1 MNEGGRNS
9 LTEFSAIHESVLTL
23 AENRY
28 AIHAHGRHEC
38 AMLTRCRNEHG
49 GIVTATSQ
57 AAPIGTAAGT
67 SSRPV
72 EGSSSVGVFMRITRM
87 ALKYRWRLFFG
98 LTAIFLAS
106 GFQLAIPILIGSA
119 VDAARSLDSNNV
131 EIANGVVTSAVGEAT
146 DIFGEGSDPAK
157 TALIIIAVLL
167 FIASVGRGLSAMIQ
181 NYMGESIGQ
190 NIGYELRM
198 LYYEK
203 LQRLSFSYHAGVHTG
218 DLITRGIIDV
228 EGVRMFV
235 QTALLRTVFLVVLI
249 GTGMYLMLGEDLIL
263 GLISLSFVP
272 FVAWR
277 ATAAR
282 LKLRSNWYQLQERLS
297 ALTKVMD
304 ENLGGIRVVR
314 TFASQDH
321 EMKKFDKASNETL
334 ALANVQVGIRASNI
348 SLMGV
353 AFMLAMAAV
362 LWVGG
367 QKVIDSEMTP
377 GELTQF
383 LAFMSI
389 LLQPVRQIGMMINGY
404 ARGSATGGRLF
415 SVLDLDPEIQDKP
428 GAKDLEITEG
438 TLEFH
443 NVSFGYEGEH
453 TLEGISFKAKP
464 GHTVGLVGPPGSG
477 KSTIA
482 HLVPRFYDPIE
493 GYITIDG
500 QDLRDITLDSLR
512 KIVGVVEQDTFLFT
526 ASVEHNVA
534 YGDPWAPDDRIELA
548 SKYAQLGDYIE
559 RLPGG
564 YDTMVGERG
573 VSLSGG
579 QRQRLSIA
587 RSIMLKPQLIV
598 FDDSTAAI
606 DAATEQRIRAALTD
620 LTKDRAT
627 IIISHRLSSLMHA
640 DEILFIEQG
649 KIVERGTHE
658 ELLTLGGHYNDLYEL
673 QIRPTEIESSSDVGG
688 GGLS

>member
-1 MNEGGRNS
+1 
-9 LTEFSAIHESVLTL
+9 
-23 AENRY
+23 
-28 AIHAHGRHEC
+28 
-38 AMLTRCRNEHG
+38 
-49 GIVTATSQ
+49 
-57 AAPIGTAAGT
+57 
-67 SSRPV
+67 
-72 EGSSSVGVFMRITRM
+72 M
-87 ALKYRWRLFFG
+87 ALRYKGRLAIG
-98 LTAIFLAS
+98 LIAIFLAS
-106 GFQLAIPILIGSA
+106 GFQLAIPILIGNA
-119 VDAARSLDSNNV
+119 VDTATNLAGDADAR
-131 EIANGVVTSAVGEAT
+131 
-146 DIFGEGSDPAK
+146 AK
-157 TALIIIAVLL
+157 NALILTAVLL
-167 FIASVGRGLSAMIQ
+167 LLASIGRGLAAMIQ
-181 NYMGESIGQ
+181 NYMGESVGQ
-190 NIGYELRM
+190 HIGYELRM

-218 DLITRGIIDV
+218 DLITRGILDV

-249 GTGMYLMLGEDLIL
+249 GTGMYLMLTKDLQL

-282 LKLRSNWYQLQERLS
+282 LRLRSNWYSLQEKLS
-297 ALTKVMD
+297 SLTKVMD

-314 TFASQDH
+314 AFASQDH
-321 EMKKFDKASNETL
+321 EMKKFDGASNEAL
-334 ALANVQVGIRASNI
+334 ALANTQVGIRASNI
-348 SLMGV
+348 SIMGL
-353 AFMLAMAAV
+353 AFMVAMAAV
-362 LWVGG
+362 LWIGG
-367 QKVIDSEMTP
+367 LRVIDGEMTA

-389 LLQPVRQIGMMINGY
+389 LLQPVRQIGMMVNGY
-404 ARGSATGGRLF
+404 ARGAASGGRLF
-415 SVLDLDPEIQDKP
+415 AVLDLEPDIQDKP
-428 GAKDLEITEG
+428 DAKDLEITEG
-438 TLEFH
+438 ALEFH

-453 TLEGISFKAKP
+453 TLNGVSFKAEP
-464 GHTVGLVGPPGSG
+464 GHTVGIVGPPGSG

-482 HLVPRFYDPIE
+482 HLAPRFYDPIE

-500 QDLRDITLDSLR
+500 QDLRDVKLESLR
-512 KIVGVVEQDTFLFT
+512 RAVGVVEQDTFLFT

-534 YGDPWAPDDRIELA
+534 YGDPWAPDDRVELA

-587 RSIMLKPQLIV
+587 RSIMLKPKLIV

-606 DAATEQRIRAALTD
+606 DAATEQRIRAALAV
-620 LTKDRAT
+620 LPKDRAT

-640 DEILFIEQG
+640 DEILFIEEG
-649 KIVERGTHE
+649 KIVERGTHD
-658 ELLTLGGHYNDLYEL
+658 ELLAIGGHYNDLYEL
-673 QIRPTEIESSSDVGG
+673 QIRPGEDGSLLGDDGDAS
-688 GGLS
+688 

>member
-1 MNEGGRNS
+1 MY
-9 LTEFSAIHESVLTL
+9 V
-23 AENRY
+23 
-28 AIHAHGRHEC
+28 
-38 AMLTRCRNEHG
+38 
-49 GIVTATSQ
+49 
-57 AAPIGTAAGT
+57 
-67 SSRPV
+67 
-72 EGSSSVGVFMRITRM
+72 RITRM
-87 ALKYRWRLFFG
+87 ALHYRWRLAIG
-98 LTAIFLAS
+98 LVAIFLAS
-106 GFQLAIPILIGSA
+106 GFQLAIPILIGNA
-119 VDAARSLDSNNV
+119 VDTANNLFGDADAR
-131 EIANGVVTSAVGEAT
+131 
-146 DIFGEGSDPAK
+146 AK
-157 TALIIIAVLL
+157 DALVLTAILL
-167 FIASVGRGLSAMIQ
+167 FAASVGRGFSAMVQ

-190 NIGYELRM
+190 HIGYELRM

-218 DLITRGIIDV
+218 DLITRGILDV

-235 QTALLRTVFLVVLI
+235 QTALLRSVFLVVLI
-249 GTGMYLMLGEDLIL
+249 GTGMYLMLTKDLQL

-282 LKLRSNWYQLQERLS
+282 LRLRSNWYSLQEKLS
-297 ALTKVMD
+297 SLTKVMD

-314 TFASQDH
+314 AFASQKH
-321 EMKKFDKASNETL
+321 EMMKFDGASNE
-334 ALANVQVGIRASNI
+334 ALSFANIQVGIRATNI
-348 SLMGV
+348 SLMSL

-367 QKVIDSEMTP
+367 LRVIDGEMTA
-377 GELTQF
+377 GGLTQF

-389 LLQPVRQIGMMINGY
+389 LLQPVRQIGMMVNGY
-404 ARGSATGGRLF
+404 ARGAASGGRLF
-415 SVLDLDPEIQDKP
+415 SVLDLEPDIQDKP

-438 TLEFH
+438 VLEFH

-453 TLEGISFKAKP
+453 TLNGVSFKVQP
-464 GHTVGLVGPPGSG
+464 GHTVGMVGPPGSG

-482 HLVPRFYDPIE
+482 HLVPRFYDPVD

-500 QDLRDITLDSLR
+500 QDLRDIKLDSLR
-512 KIVGVVEQDTFLFT
+512 RAVGVVEQDTFLFT

-534 YGDPWAPDDRIELA
+534 YGDPWAPDDRVERA

-587 RSIMLKPQLIV
+587 RSIMLKPRLIV

-606 DAATEQRIRAALTD
+606 DAATEQRIRAALAE

-640 DEILFIEQG
+640 DEILFIDEG
-649 KIVERGTHE
+649 KIVERGTHD
-658 ELLTLGGHYNDLYEL
+658 ELLALGGHYNDLYEL
-673 QIRPTEIESSSDVGG
+673 QIRPSEDSHPLDDEGG
-688 GGLS
+688 AS

>member
-1 MNEGGRNS
+1 
-9 LTEFSAIHESVLTL
+9 
-23 AENRY
+23 
-28 AIHAHGRHEC
+28 
-38 AMLTRCRNEHG
+38 
-49 GIVTATSQ
+49 
-57 AAPIGTAAGT
+57 
-67 SSRPV
+67 
-72 EGSSSVGVFMRITRM
+72 M
-87 ALKYRWRLFFG
+87 ALRYKGRLAIG
-98 LTAIFLAS
+98 LIAIFLAS
-106 GFQLAIPILIGSA
+106 GFQLAIPILIGNA
-119 VDAARSLDSNNV
+119 VDTATNLDGDADAR
-131 EIANGVVTSAVGEAT
+131 
-146 DIFGEGSDPAK
+146 AK
-157 TALIIIAVLL
+157 NALILTAVLL
-167 FIASVGRGLSAMIQ
+167 LLASIGRGLAAMIQ
-181 NYMGESIGQ
+181 NYMGESVGQ
-190 NIGYELRM
+190 HIGYELRM

-218 DLITRGIIDV
+218 DLITRGILDV

-249 GTGMYLMLGEDLIL
+249 GTGMYLMLTKDLQL

-282 LKLRSNWYQLQERLS
+282 LRLRSNWYSLQEKLS
-297 ALTKVMD
+297 SLTKVMD

-314 TFASQDH
+314 AFASQDH
-321 EMKKFDKASNETL
+321 EMKKFDGASNEAL
-334 ALANVQVGIRASNI
+334 ALANTQVGIRASNI
-348 SLMGV
+348 SIMGL
-353 AFMLAMAAV
+353 AFMVAMAAV
-362 LWVGG
+362 LWIGG
-367 QKVIDSEMTP
+367 LRVIDGEMTA

-389 LLQPVRQIGMMINGY
+389 LLQPVRQIGMMVNGY
-404 ARGSATGGRLF
+404 ARGAASGGRLF
-415 SVLDLDPEIQDKP
+415 AVLDLEPYIQDKP
-428 GAKDLEITEG
+428 DAKDLEITEG
-438 TLEFH
+438 ALEFH

-453 TLEGISFKAKP
+453 TLNGVSFKAEP
-464 GHTVGLVGPPGSG
+464 GHTVGIVGPPGSG

-482 HLVPRFYDPIE
+482 HLAPRFYDPIE

-500 QDLRDITLDSLR
+500 QDLRDVKLESLR
-512 KIVGVVEQDTFLFT
+512 RAVGVVEQDTFLFT

-534 YGDPWAPDDRIELA
+534 YGDPWAPDDRVELA

-587 RSIMLKPQLIV
+587 RSIMLKPKLIV

-606 DAATEQRIRAALTD
+606 DAATEQRIRAALAV

-640 DEILFIEQG
+640 DEILFIEEG
-649 KIVERGTHE
+649 KIVERGTHD
-658 ELLTLGGHYNDLYEL
+658 ELLAIGGHYNDLYEL
-673 QIRPTEIESSSDVGG
+673 QIRPGEDGSLLGDDGDAS
-688 GGLS
+688 

>member
-1 MNEGGRNS
+1 
-9 LTEFSAIHESVLTL
+9 
-23 AENRY
+23 
-28 AIHAHGRHEC
+28 
-38 AMLTRCRNEHG
+38 
-49 GIVTATSQ
+49 
-57 AAPIGTAAGT
+57 
-67 SSRPV
+67 
-72 EGSSSVGVFMRITRM
+72 MRITRM
-87 ALKYRWRLFFG
+87 ALQYKLRLFIG
-98 LTAIFLAS
+98 LIAIFLAS
-106 GFQLAIPILIGSA
+106 GFQLAIPMLIGSA
-119 VDAARSLDSNNV
+119 VDAATGLEEGSLK
-131 EIANGVVTSAVGEAT
+131 IANSAVITLIDTTT
-146 DIFGEGSDPAK
+146 DIFGEGSNPSK

-167 FIASVGRGLSAMIQ
+167 FITSVGRGLSAMFQ

-190 NIGYELRM
+190 SIGYELRM

-218 DLITRGIIDV
+218 DLITRGIVDV

-235 QTALLRTVFLVVLI
+235 QTALLRSVFLIVLI
-249 GTGMYLMLGEDLIL
+249 GTGMYLMLSEDLVL

-277 ATAAR
+277 ATTAR
-282 LKLRSNWYQLQERLS
+282 LKLRSNWYSLQERLS

-314 TFASQDH
+314 SFASQDH
-321 EMKKFDKASNETL
+321 EMKKFDEASNETL

-353 AFMLAMAAV
+353 AFMLSMAGV

-367 QKVIDSEMTP
+367 LQVIDGELTL

-415 SVLDLDPEIQDKP
+415 QVLDIDPSIQDKP
-428 GAKDLEITEG
+428 DAKDLEITNG

-443 NVSFGYEGEH
+443 NVSFGYEEDH
-453 TLEGISFKAKP
+453 TLNGVSFKVEP
-464 GHTVGLVGPPGSG
+464 GHTVGIVGPPGSG

-482 HLVPRFYDPIE
+482 HLVPRFYDPKK
-493 GYITIDG
+493 GHITIDG
-500 QDLRDITLDSLR
+500 QDLRDVTLDSIR
-512 KIVGVVEQDTFLFT
+512 KAVGVVEQDTFLFT

-534 YGDPWAPDDRIELA
+534 YGDPWAPDDRVESA
-548 SKYAQLGDYIE
+548 SKHAQLGDYID

-587 RSIMLKPQLIV
+587 RSITLKPQLIV

-606 DAATEQRIRAALTD
+606 DAATEQRIRAALTE

-640 DEILFIEQG
+640 DEILFIEEG
-649 KIVERGTHE
+649 KIVERGSHE
-658 ELLTLGGHYNDLYEL
+658 ELLTQGGHYNDLYEL
-673 QIRPTEIESSSDVGG
+673 QIRPSEKWQQ
-688 GGLS
+688 

>member
-1 MNEGGRNS
+1 
-9 LTEFSAIHESVLTL
+9 
-23 AENRY
+23 
-28 AIHAHGRHEC
+28 
-38 AMLTRCRNEHG
+38 ML
-49 GIVTATSQ
+49 
-57 AAPIGTAAGT
+57 
-67 SSRPV
+67 
-72 EGSSSVGVFMRITRM
+72 
-87 ALKYRWRLFFG
+87 
-98 LTAIFLAS
+98 
-106 GFQLAIPILIGSA
+106 PILIGSS
-119 VDAARSLDSNNV
+119 VDAAMGLENGDLR
-131 EIANGVVTSAVGEAT
+131 IANSAVISTIDNVT
-146 DIFGEGSDPAK
+146 DIVGEGSNPAK

-167 FIASVGRGLSAMIQ
+167 FIASVGRGLSAMFQ

-190 NIGYELRM
+190 SIGYELRM

-218 DLITRGIIDV
+218 DLITRGIVDV

-235 QTALLRTVFLVVLI
+235 QTALLRSVFLIVLI
-249 GTGMYLMLGEDLIL
+249 GTGMYLMLSQDLVL
-263 GLISLSFVP
+263 GIISLSFVP

-297 ALTKVMD
+297 GLTKVMD
-304 ENLGGIRVVR
+304 ENLSGIRVVR
-314 TFASQDH
+314 SFASQDH
-321 EMKKFDKASNETL
+321 EMKKFDEASNETL
-334 ALANVQVGIRASNI
+334 ILANTQVGIRASNI

-353 AFMLAMAAV
+353 AFMLSMAGV

-367 QKVIDSEMTP
+367 LKVIDGELTA

-389 LLQPVRQIGMMINGY
+389 LLQPVRQIGMMVNGY

-415 SVLDLDPEIQDKP
+415 QVLDIDPDIQDKP
-428 GAKDLEITEG
+428 HAKDLDITNG

-443 NVSFGYEGEH
+443 NVSFGYEEDH
-453 TLEGISFKAKP
+453 TLNDVSFKVEP
-464 GHTVGLVGPPGSG
+464 GHTVGIVGPPGSG

-482 HLVPRFYDPIE
+482 HLVPRFYDPKE

-500 QDLRDITLDSLR
+500 QDLRDVTIDSLR
-512 KIVGVVEQDTFLFT
+512 KAVGVVEQDTFLFT

-534 YGDPWAPDDRIELA
+534 YGDPWAPDDRVESA
-548 SKYAQLGDYIE
+548 SKYAQLGDYID

-564 YDTMVGERG
+564 YNTLVGERG

-587 RSIMLKPQLIV
+587 RSIMLKPQLII

-606 DAATEQRIRAALTD
+606 DAATEQRIRAALTE

-640 DEILFIEQG
+640 DEILFIEEG
-649 KIVERGTHE
+649 KIVERGSHE
-658 ELLTLGGHYNDLYEL
+658 ELLTQGGHYNDLYEL
-673 QIRPTEIESSSDVGG
+673 QIRPNEQSGNNMDEGSAS
-688 GGLS
+688 

>member
-1 MNEGGRNS
+1 
-9 LTEFSAIHESVLTL
+9 
-23 AENRY
+23 
-28 AIHAHGRHEC
+28 
-38 AMLTRCRNEHG
+38 
-49 GIVTATSQ
+49 
-57 AAPIGTAAGT
+57 
-67 SSRPV
+67 
-72 EGSSSVGVFMRITRM
+72 MRITRM
-87 ALKYRWRLFFG
+87 ALRYRWRLVFG
-98 LTAIFLAS
+98 LIAIFLAS
-106 GFQLAIPILIGSA
+106 GFQLAIPILIGSS
-119 VDAARSLDSNNV
+119 VDAALGLENGDLR
-131 EIANGVVTSAVGEAT
+131 IANSAVVASIESVT
-146 DIFGEGSDPAK
+146 DIFGEGSNPAK

-167 FIASVGRGLSAMIQ
+167 FIASVGRGLSAMFQ
-181 NYMGESIGQ
+181 NYMGESVGQ
-190 NIGYELRM
+190 SIGYELRM

-218 DLITRGIIDV
+218 DLITRGIVDV

-235 QTALLRTVFLVVLI
+235 QTALLRSVFLVVLI
-249 GTGMYLMLGEDLIL
+249 GTGMYLMLSQDLVL

-277 ATAAR
+277 ATVAR

-314 TFASQDH
+314 SFASQDH
-321 EMKKFDKASNETL
+321 EMKKFDVASNETL

-348 SLMGV
+348 SLMSV
-353 AFMLAMAAV
+353 AFMLSMAGV

-367 QKVIDSEMTP
+367 LRVIDGELTP

-389 LLQPVRQIGMMINGY
+389 LLQPVRQIGMMINGF

-415 SVLDLDPEIQDKP
+415 QVLDIDPDIQDKP
-428 GAKDLEITEG
+428 DAKDLEITNG

-443 NVSFGYEGEH
+443 NVSFGYEEDH
-453 TLEGISFKAKP
+453 TLNGVSFKVEP
-464 GHTVGLVGPPGSG
+464 GHTVGIVGPPGSG

-482 HLVPRFYDPIE
+482 HLVPRFYDPKE

-500 QDLRDITLDSLR
+500 QDLRDVTLDSLR
-512 KIVGVVEQDTFLFT
+512 KAVGVVEQDTFLFT

-534 YGDPWAPDDRIELA
+534 YGDPWAPDDRVETA
-548 SKYAQLGDYIE
+548 SQHAQLGDYID

-564 YDTMVGERG
+564 YNTLVGERG

-606 DAATEQRIRAALTD
+606 DAATEQRIRAALTE

-640 DEILFIEQG
+640 DEILFIEEG
-649 KIVERGTHE
+649 KIVERGSHE
-658 ELLTLGGHYNDLYEL
+658 ELLTQGGHYNDLYEL
-673 QIRPTEIESSSDVGG
+673 QIRPNEQSGNNIDEGSAS
-688 GGLS
+688 

>member
-1 MNEGGRNS
+1 MEG
-9 LTEFSAIHESVLTL
+9 T
-23 AENRY
+23 
-28 AIHAHGRHEC
+28 
-38 AMLTRCRNEHG
+38 
-49 GIVTATSQ
+49 
-57 AAPIGTAAGT
+57 
-67 SSRPV
+67 
-72 EGSSSVGVFMRITRM
+72 SSVGVFMRITRM
-87 ALKYRWRLFFG
+87 ALQYRQRLFFG
-98 LTAIFLAS
+98 LVSIFLAS

-119 VDAARSLDSNNV
+119 VDAAQSLEGAETVISNGSV
-131 EIANGVVTSAVGEAT
+131 SSAVDSIKGV
-146 DIFGEGSDPAK
+146 FGEGSNPAK

-167 FIASVGRGLSAMIQ
+167 FVASVGRGVSAMFQ
-181 NYMGESIGQ
+181 NYVGESVGQ
-190 NIGYELRM
+190 SIGYELRM

-218 DLITRGIIDV
+218 DLITRGILDV

-249 GTGMYLMLGEDLIL
+249 GTGMYLMLSEDLTL

-282 LKLRSNWYQLQERLS
+282 LKLRSNWYALQERLS

-304 ENLGGIRVVR
+304 ENLGGITVVR
-314 TFASQDH
+314 AFQSQEH
-321 EMKKFDKASNETL
+321 EMKKFDITSNETL

-348 SLMGV
+348 SMMGL

-367 QKVIDSEMTP
+367 LQVIEGTMRP
-377 GELTQF
+377 GELVQF

-389 LLQPVRQIGMMINGY
+389 LLQPVRQIGMMVNGY
-404 ARGSATGGRLF
+404 ARGSASGGRLF
-415 SVLDLDPEIQDKP
+415 AVLDIDPEIKDKP
-428 GAKDLEITEG
+428 GAKDLNITSG

-453 TLEGISFKAKP
+453 TLNGISFKAEP
-464 GHTVGLVGPPGSG
+464 GHTVGIVGPPGSG

-493 GYITIDG
+493 GHITIDG

-512 KIVGVVEQDTFLFT
+512 KAVGIVEQDTFLFM

-534 YGDPWAPDDRIELA
+534 YGDPWAPDDRVELA

-587 RSIMLKPQLIV
+587 RSILLKPQLIV

-640 DEILFIEQG
+640 DEILFIEAG

-658 ELLTLGGHYNDLYEL
+658 ELLTQGGHYNDLYEL
-673 QIRPTEIESSSDVGG
+673 QIRRSEDSSRSSDDGG
-688 GGLS
+688 AS

>member
-1 MNEGGRNS
+1 M
-9 LTEFSAIHESVLTL
+9 
-23 AENRY
+23 
-28 AIHAHGRHEC
+28 
-38 AMLTRCRNEHG
+38 
-49 GIVTATSQ
+49 
-57 AAPIGTAAGT
+57 
-67 SSRPV
+67 
-72 EGSSSVGVFMRITRM
+72 GVFMRITRM
-87 ALKYRWRLFFG
+87 SLRYKWRLIFG
-98 LTAIFLAS
+98 LIAIFLAS
-106 GFQLAIPILIGSA
+106 GFQLALPILIGSA
-119 VDAARSLDSNNV
+119 VDAAGGLDDGTF
-131 EIANGVVTSAVGEAT
+131 EIANGMAASAVDSSMEM
-146 DIFGEGSDPAK
+146 FGEGSNPAK
-157 TALIIIAVLL
+157 SALIIIAVLL
-167 FIASVGRGLSAMIQ
+167 FIASVGRGLAAMLQ

-218 DLITRGIIDV
+218 DLITRGIVDV

-249 GTGMYLMLGEDLIL
+249 GTGMYLMLSEDLVL

-282 LKLRSNWYQLQERLS
+282 LKLRANWYSLQERLS

-314 TFASQDH
+314 AFSSQKH
-321 EMKKFDKASNETL
+321 EMKKFDEASNETL
-334 ALANVQVGIRASNI
+334 ALANVQVGIRAQNI

-353 AFMLAMAAV
+353 AFMLSMAAV

-367 QKVIDSEMTP
+367 LQVIDGELSP

-415 SVLDLDPEIQDKP
+415 AVLDIDPDIQDKP
-428 GAKDLEITEG
+428 NAKPLEITDG

-453 TLEGISFKAKP
+453 TLNGVSFKAEP
-464 GHTVGLVGPPGSG
+464 GHTIGIVGPPGSG

-493 GYITIDG
+493 GHITIDG
-500 QDLRDITLDSLR
+500 QDLRDVTLDSLR
-512 KIVGVVEQDTFLFT
+512 KAVGVVEQDTFLFT

-534 YGDPWAPDDRIELA
+534 YGDPWAPDDRVELA

-587 RSIMLKPQLIV
+587 RSILLKPQLIV

-620 LTKDRAT
+620 LAKDRAT

-640 DEILFIEQG
+640 DEILFIEAG

-658 ELLTLGGHYNDLYEL
+658 ELLSQGGHYNDLYEL
-673 QIRPTEIESSSDVGG
+673 QIRPSEDSRNSQDEGSAS
-688 GGLS
+688 

>member
-1 MNEGGRNS
+1 
-9 LTEFSAIHESVLTL
+9 
-23 AENRY
+23 
-28 AIHAHGRHEC
+28 
-38 AMLTRCRNEHG
+38 
-49 GIVTATSQ
+49 
-57 AAPIGTAAGT
+57 
-67 SSRPV
+67 
-72 EGSSSVGVFMRITRM
+72 M
-87 ALKYRWRLFFG
+87 ALRYKGRLAIG
-98 LTAIFLAS
+98 LIAIFLAS
-106 GFQLAIPILIGSA
+106 GFQLAIPILIGNA
-119 VDAARSLDSNNV
+119 VDTATNLAGDADAR
-131 EIANGVVTSAVGEAT
+131 
-146 DIFGEGSDPAK
+146 AK
-157 TALIIIAVLL
+157 NALILTAVLL
-167 FIASVGRGLSAMIQ
+167 LLASIGRGLAAMIQ
-181 NYMGESIGQ
+181 NYMGESVGQ
-190 NIGYELRM
+190 HIGYELRM

-218 DLITRGIIDV
+218 DLITRGILDV

-249 GTGMYLMLGEDLIL
+249 GTGMYLMLTKDLQL

-282 LKLRSNWYQLQERLS
+282 LRLRSNWYSLQEKLS
-297 ALTKVMD
+297 SLTKVMD

-314 TFASQDH
+314 AFASQDH
-321 EMKKFDKASNETL
+321 EMKKFDGASNEAL
-334 ALANVQVGIRASNI
+334 ALANTQVGIRASSI
-348 SLMGV
+348 SIMGL
-353 AFMLAMAAV
+353 AFMVAMAAV
-362 LWVGG
+362 LWIGG
-367 QKVIDSEMTP
+367 LRVIDGEMTA

-383 LAFMSI
+383 LAFMSM
-389 LLQPVRQIGMMINGY
+389 LLQPVRQIGMMVNGY
-404 ARGSATGGRLF
+404 ARGAASGGRLF
-415 SVLDLDPEIQDKP
+415 AVLDLEPDIQDKP
-428 GAKDLEITEG
+428 DAKDLEITEG
-438 TLEFH
+438 ALEFH

-453 TLEGISFKAKP
+453 TLNGVSFKAEP
-464 GHTVGLVGPPGSG
+464 GHTVGIVGPPGSG

-500 QDLRDITLDSLR
+500 QDLRDVKLESLR
-512 KIVGVVEQDTFLFT
+512 RAVGVVEQDTFLFT

-534 YGDPWAPDDRIELA
+534 YGDPWAPDDRVELA

-587 RSIMLKPQLIV
+587 RSIMLKPKLIV

-606 DAATEQRIRAALTD
+606 DAATEQRIRAALAV
-620 LTKDRAT
+620 LPKDRAT

-640 DEILFIEQG
+640 DEILFIEEG
-649 KIVERGTHE
+649 KIVERGTHD
-658 ELLTLGGHYNDLYEL
+658 ELLAIGGHYNDLYEL
-673 QIRPTEIESSSDVGG
+673 QIRPGEDGSLLGDDGDAS
-688 GGLS
+688 

>member
-1 MNEGGRNS
+1 MEG
-9 LTEFSAIHESVLTL
+9 T
-23 AENRY
+23 
-28 AIHAHGRHEC
+28 
-38 AMLTRCRNEHG
+38 
-49 GIVTATSQ
+49 
-57 AAPIGTAAGT
+57 
-67 SSRPV
+67 
-72 EGSSSVGVFMRITRM
+72 SSVGVFMRITRM
-87 ALKYRWRLFFG
+87 ALQYRQRLFFG
-98 LTAIFLAS
+98 LVSIFLAS

-119 VDAARSLDSNNV
+119 VDAAQSLEGAETVISNGSV
-131 EIANGVVTSAVGEAT
+131 SSAVDSIKGV
-146 DIFGEGSDPAK
+146 FGEGSNPAK

-167 FIASVGRGLSAMIQ
+167 FVASVGRGVSAMFQ
-181 NYMGESIGQ
+181 NYVGESVGQ
-190 NIGYELRM
+190 SIGYELRM

-218 DLITRGIIDV
+218 DLITRGILDV

-249 GTGMYLMLGEDLIL
+249 GTGMYLMLSEDLTL

-282 LKLRSNWYQLQERLS
+282 LKLRSNWYALQERLS

-304 ENLGGIRVVR
+304 ENLGGITVVR
-314 TFASQDH
+314 AFQSQEH
-321 EMKKFDKASNETL
+321 EMKKFDITSNETL

-348 SLMGV
+348 SMMGL

-367 QKVIDSEMTP
+367 LQVIEGTMRP
-377 GELTQF
+377 GELVQF

-389 LLQPVRQIGMMINGY
+389 LLQPVRQIGMMVNGY
-404 ARGSATGGRLF
+404 ARGSASGGRLF
-415 SVLDLDPEIQDKP
+415 AVLDIDPEIKDKP
-428 GAKDLEITEG
+428 GAKDLNITSG

-453 TLEGISFKAKP
+453 TLNGISFKAEP
-464 GHTVGLVGPPGSG
+464 GHTVGIVGPPGSG

-493 GYITIDG
+493 GHITIDG

-512 KIVGVVEQDTFLFT
+512 KAVGIVEQDTFLFM

-534 YGDPWAPDDRIELA
+534 YGDPWAPDDRVELA

-587 RSIMLKPQLIV
+587 RSILLKPQLIV

-640 DEILFIEQG
+640 DEILFIEAG

-658 ELLTLGGHYNDLYEL
+658 ELLTQGGHYNDLYEL
-673 QIRPTEIESSSDVGG
+673 QIRPSEDSSRSSDDGG
-688 GGLS
+688 AS

>member
-1 MNEGGRNS
+1 
-9 LTEFSAIHESVLTL
+9 
-23 AENRY
+23 
-28 AIHAHGRHEC
+28 
-38 AMLTRCRNEHG
+38 
-49 GIVTATSQ
+49 
-57 AAPIGTAAGT
+57 
-67 SSRPV
+67 
-72 EGSSSVGVFMRITRM
+72 MRITRM
-87 ALKYRWRLFFG
+87 ALLYRWRLVFG
-98 LTAIFLAS
+98 LIAIFLAS
-106 GFQLAIPILIGSA
+106 GFQLAIPILIGSS
-119 VDAARSLDSNNV
+119 VDAALGLENGDLR
-131 EIANGVVTSAVGEAT
+131 IANSAVVASIESVT
-146 DIFGEGSDPAK
+146 DIFGEGSNPAK

-167 FIASVGRGLSAMIQ
+167 FIASVGRGLSAMFQ
-181 NYMGESIGQ
+181 NYMGESVGQ
-190 NIGYELRM
+190 SIGYELRM

-218 DLITRGIIDV
+218 DLITRGIVDV

-235 QTALLRTVFLVVLI
+235 QTALLRSVFLVVLI
-249 GTGMYLMLGEDLIL
+249 GTGMYLMLSQDLVL

-277 ATAAR
+277 ATVAR

-314 TFASQDH
+314 SFASQDH
-321 EMKKFDKASNETL
+321 EMKKFDVASNETL

-353 AFMLAMAAV
+353 AFMLSMAGV

-367 QKVIDSEMTP
+367 LRVIDGVLTP

-389 LLQPVRQIGMMINGY
+389 LLQPVRQIGMMINGF

-415 SVLDLDPEIQDKP
+415 QVLDIDPDIQDKP
-428 GAKDLEITEG
+428 DAKDLDITNG

-443 NVSFGYEGEH
+443 NVSFGYEEDH
-453 TLEGISFKAKP
+453 TLNGVSFKVEP
-464 GHTVGLVGPPGSG
+464 GHTVGIVGPPGSG

-482 HLVPRFYDPIE
+482 HLVPRFYDPKE

-500 QDLRDITLDSLR
+500 QDLRDVTLDSLR
-512 KIVGVVEQDTFLFT
+512 KAVGVVEQDTFLFT

-534 YGDPWAPDDRIELA
+534 YGDPWAPDDR
-548 SKYAQLGDYIE
+548 GDYID

-564 YDTMVGERG
+564 YNTLVGERG

-606 DAATEQRIRAALTD
+606 DAATEQRIRVALTE

-640 DEILFIEQG
+640 DEILFIEEG
-649 KIVERGTHE
+649 KIVERGSHE
-658 ELLTLGGHYNDLYEL
+658 ELLTQGGHYNDLYEL
-673 QIRPTEIESSSDVGG
+673 QIRPNEQSGNNIDEGSAS
-688 GGLS
+688 

>member
-1 MNEGGRNS
+1 
-9 LTEFSAIHESVLTL
+9 
-23 AENRY
+23 
-28 AIHAHGRHEC
+28 
-38 AMLTRCRNEHG
+38 MLTRCGSKHG
-49 GIVTATSQ
+49 GLVTATSQ
-57 AAPIGTAAGT
+57 VTPVGKAAGT

-72 EGSSSVGVFMRITRM
+72 VGSSSVGVFMRITRM
-87 ALKYRWRLFFG
+87 ALQYKLRLFIG
-98 LTAIFLAS
+98 LIAIFLAS
-106 GFQLAIPILIGSA
+106 GFQLAIPMLIGSA
-119 VDAARSLDSNNV
+119 VDAATGLEEGSLK
-131 EIANGVVTSAVGEAT
+131 IANSAVITLIDTTT
-146 DIFGEGSDPAK
+146 DIFGEGSNPSK

-167 FIASVGRGLSAMIQ
+167 FITSVGRGLSAMFQ

-190 NIGYELRM
+190 SIGYELRM

-218 DLITRGIIDV
+218 DLITRGIVDV

-235 QTALLRTVFLVVLI
+235 QTALLRSVFLIVLI
-249 GTGMYLMLGEDLIL
+249 GTGMYLMLSEDLVL

-277 ATAAR
+277 ATTAR
-282 LKLRSNWYQLQERLS
+282 LKLRSNWYSLQERLS

-314 TFASQDH
+314 SFASQDH
-321 EMKKFDKASNETL
+321 EMKKFDEASNETL

-353 AFMLAMAAV
+353 AFMLSMAGV

-367 QKVIDSEMTP
+367 LQVIDGELTL

-415 SVLDLDPEIQDKP
+415 QVLDIDPSIQDKP
-428 GAKDLEITEG
+428 DAKDLEITNG

-443 NVSFGYEGEH
+443 NVSFGYEEDH
-453 TLEGISFKAKP
+453 TLNGVSFKVEP
-464 GHTVGLVGPPGSG
+464 GHTVGIVGPPGSG

-482 HLVPRFYDPIE
+482 HLVPRFYDPKK
-493 GYITIDG
+493 GHITIDG
-500 QDLRDITLDSLR
+500 QDLRDVTLDSIR
-512 KIVGVVEQDTFLFT
+512 KAVGVVEQDTFLFT

-534 YGDPWAPDDRIELA
+534 YGDPWAPDDRVESA
-548 SKYAQLGDYIE
+548 SKHAQLGDYID

-606 DAATEQRIRAALTD
+606 DAATEQRIRAALTE
-620 LTKDRAT
+620 LPKDRAT

-640 DEILFIEQG
+640 DEILFIEEG
-649 KIVERGTHE
+649 KIVERGSHE
-658 ELLTLGGHYNDLYEL
+658 ELLTQGGHYNDLYEL
-673 QIRPTEIESSSDVGG
+673 QIRPSEKWQQ
-688 GGLS
+688 

>member
-1 MNEGGRNS
+1 
-9 LTEFSAIHESVLTL
+9 
-23 AENRY
+23 
-28 AIHAHGRHEC
+28 
-38 AMLTRCRNEHG
+38 
-49 GIVTATSQ
+49 
-57 AAPIGTAAGT
+57 
-67 SSRPV
+67 
-72 EGSSSVGVFMRITRM
+72 MRITRM
-87 ALKYRWRLFFG
+87 ALRYRWRLVFG
-98 LTAIFLAS
+98 LIAIFLAS
-106 GFQLAIPILIGSA
+106 GFQLAIPILIGSS
-119 VDAARSLDSNNV
+119 VDAALGLENGDLR
-131 EIANGVVTSAVGEAT
+131 IANSAVVASIESVT
-146 DIFGEGSDPAK
+146 DIFGEGSNPAK

-167 FIASVGRGLSAMIQ
+167 FIASVGRGLSAMFQ
-181 NYMGESIGQ
+181 NYMGESVGQ
-190 NIGYELRM
+190 SIGYELRM

-218 DLITRGIIDV
+218 DLITRGIVDV

-235 QTALLRTVFLVVLI
+235 QTALLRSVFLVVLI
-249 GTGMYLMLGEDLIL
+249 GTGMYLMLSQDLVL

-277 ATAAR
+277 ATVAR

-314 TFASQDH
+314 SFASQDH
-321 EMKKFDKASNETL
+321 EMKKFDVASNETL

-348 SLMGV
+348 SLMSV
-353 AFMLAMAAV
+353 AFMLSMAGV

-367 QKVIDSEMTP
+367 LRVIDGELTP

-389 LLQPVRQIGMMINGY
+389 LLQPVRQIGMMINGF

-415 SVLDLDPEIQDKP
+415 QVLDIDPDIQDKP
-428 GAKDLEITEG
+428 DAKDLEITNG

-443 NVSFGYEGEH
+443 NVSFGYEEDH
-453 TLEGISFKAKP
+453 TLNGVSFKVEP
-464 GHTVGLVGPPGSG
+464 GHTVGIVGPPGSG

-482 HLVPRFYDPIE
+482 HLVPRFYDPNE
-493 GYITIDG
+493 GYITLDG
-500 QDLRDITLDSLR
+500 QDLRDVTLDSLR
-512 KIVGVVEQDTFLFT
+512 KAVGVVEQDTFLFT

-534 YGDPWAPDDRIELA
+534 YGDPWAPDDRVETA
-548 SKYAQLGDYIE
+548 SQHAQLGDYID

-564 YDTMVGERG
+564 YNTLVGERG

-606 DAATEQRIRAALTD
+606 DAATEQRIRAALTE

-640 DEILFIEQG
+640 DEILFIEEG
-649 KIVERGTHE
+649 KIVERGSHE
-658 ELLTLGGHYNDLYEL
+658 ELLTQGGHYNDLYEL
-673 QIRPTEIESSSDVGG
+673 QIRPNEQSGNNIDEGSAS
-688 GGLS
+688 

>member
-1 MNEGGRNS
+1 
-9 LTEFSAIHESVLTL
+9 
-23 AENRY
+23 
-28 AIHAHGRHEC
+28 
-38 AMLTRCRNEHG
+38 MLTRCGSKHG
-49 GIVTATSQ
+49 GLVTATSQ
-57 AAPIGTAAGT
+57 VTPVGKAAGT

-72 EGSSSVGVFMRITRM
+72 VGSSSVGVFMRITRM
-87 ALKYRWRLFFG
+87 ALQYKLRLFIG
-98 LTAIFLAS
+98 LIAIFLAS
-106 GFQLAIPILIGSA
+106 GFQLAIPMLIGSA
-119 VDAARSLDSNNV
+119 VDAATGLEEGSLK
-131 EIANGVVTSAVGEAT
+131 IANSAVITLIDTTT
-146 DIFGEGSDPAK
+146 DIFGEGSNPSK
-157 TALIIIAVLL
+157 TALMIIAVLL
-167 FIASVGRGLSAMIQ
+167 FITSVGRGLSAMFQ

-190 NIGYELRM
+190 SIGYELRM

-218 DLITRGIIDV
+218 DLITRGIVDV

-235 QTALLRTVFLVVLI
+235 QTALLRSVFLIVLI
-249 GTGMYLMLGEDLIL
+249 GTGMYLMLSEDLVL

-277 ATAAR
+277 ATTAR
-282 LKLRSNWYQLQERLS
+282 LKLRSNWYSLQERLS

-314 TFASQDH
+314 SFASQDH
-321 EMKKFDKASNETL
+321 EMKKFDEASNETL

-353 AFMLAMAAV
+353 AFMLSMAGV

-367 QKVIDSEMTP
+367 LQVIDGELTL

-415 SVLDLDPEIQDKP
+415 QVLDIDPSIQDKP
-428 GAKDLEITEG
+428 DAKDLEITNG

-443 NVSFGYEGEH
+443 NVSFGYEEDH
-453 TLEGISFKAKP
+453 TLNGVSFKVEP
-464 GHTVGLVGPPGSG
+464 GHTVGIVGPPGSG

-482 HLVPRFYDPIE
+482 HLVPRFYDPKK
-493 GYITIDG
+493 GHITIDG
-500 QDLRDITLDSLR
+500 QDLRDVTLDSIR
-512 KIVGVVEQDTFLFT
+512 KAVGVVEQDTFLFT

-534 YGDPWAPDDRIELA
+534 YGDPWAPDDRVESA
-548 SKYAQLGDYIE
+548 SKHAQLGDYID

-606 DAATEQRIRAALTD
+606 DAATEQRIRAALTE

-640 DEILFIEQG
+640 DEILFIEEG
-649 KIVERGTHE
+649 KIVERGSHE
-658 ELLTLGGHYNDLYEL
+658 ELLTQGGHYNDLYEL
-673 QIRPTEIESSSDVGG
+673 QIRPSEKWQQ
-688 GGLS
+688 

>member
-1 MNEGGRNS
+1 
-9 LTEFSAIHESVLTL
+9 
-23 AENRY
+23 
-28 AIHAHGRHEC
+28 
-38 AMLTRCRNEHG
+38 
-49 GIVTATSQ
+49 
-57 AAPIGTAAGT
+57 
-67 SSRPV
+67 
-72 EGSSSVGVFMRITRM
+72 M
-87 ALKYRWRLFFG
+87 ALHYRWRLAIG
-98 LTAIFLAS
+98 LVAIFLAA
-106 GFQLAIPILIGSA
+106 GFQLAIPILIGNA
-119 VDAARSLDSNNV
+119 VDTANNLFGDADAR
-131 EIANGVVTSAVGEAT
+131 
-146 DIFGEGSDPAK
+146 AK
-157 TALIIIAVLL
+157 DALVITAILL
-167 FIASVGRGLSAMIQ
+167 FAASVGRGFSAMVQ

-190 NIGYELRM
+190 HIGYELRM

-218 DLITRGIIDV
+218 DLITRGILDV

-235 QTALLRTVFLVVLI
+235 QTALLRSVFLVVLI
-249 GTGMYLMLGEDLIL
+249 GTGMYLMLTKDLQL

-277 ATAAR
+277 ATVAR
-282 LKLRSNWYQLQERLS
+282 LRLRSNWYSLQEKLS
-297 ALTKVMD
+297 SLTKVMD

-314 TFASQDH
+314 AFASQKH
-321 EMKKFDKASNETL
+321 EMMKFDGASNEAL
-334 ALANVQVGIRASNI
+334 SLANIQVGIRATNI
-348 SLMGV
+348 SLMSL

-367 QKVIDSEMTP
+367 LRVIDGEMTA
-377 GELTQF
+377 GGLTQF

-389 LLQPVRQIGMMINGY
+389 LLQPVRQIGMMVNGY
-404 ARGSATGGRLF
+404 ARGAASGGRLF
-415 SVLDLDPEIQDKP
+415 SVLDLEPDIQDKP

-438 TLEFH
+438 VLEFH

-453 TLEGISFKAKP
+453 TLNGVSFKVQP
-464 GHTVGLVGPPGSG
+464 GHTVGIVGPPGSG

-482 HLVPRFYDPIE
+482 HLVPRFYDPVD

-500 QDLRDITLDSLR
+500 QDLRDIKLDSLR
-512 KIVGVVEQDTFLFT
+512 RAVGVVEQDTFLFT

-534 YGDPWAPDDRIELA
+534 YGDPWAPDDRVELA
-548 SKYAQLGDYIE
+548 SQYAQLGDYIE

-587 RSIMLKPQLIV
+587 RSIMLKPRLIV

-606 DAATEQRIRAALTD
+606 DAATEQRIRAALAE

-640 DEILFIEQG
+640 DEILFIDEG
-649 KIVERGTHE
+649 KIVERGTHD
-658 ELLTLGGHYNDLYEL
+658 ELLALGGHYNDLYEL
-673 QIRPTEIESSSDVGG
+673 QIRPSEDSHPLDDEGG
-688 GGLS
+688 AS

>member
-1 MNEGGRNS
+1 
-9 LTEFSAIHESVLTL
+9 
-23 AENRY
+23 
-28 AIHAHGRHEC
+28 
-38 AMLTRCRNEHG
+38 
-49 GIVTATSQ
+49 
-57 AAPIGTAAGT
+57 
-67 SSRPV
+67 
-72 EGSSSVGVFMRITRM
+72 M
-87 ALKYRWRLFFG
+87 ALRYRWRLVFG
-98 LTAIFLAS
+98 LIAIFLAS
-106 GFQLAIPILIGSA
+106 GFQLAIPILIGSS
-119 VDAARSLDSNNV
+119 VDAALGLENGDLR
-131 EIANGVVTSAVGEAT
+131 IANSAVVASIESVT
-146 DIFGEGSDPAK
+146 DIFGEGSNPAK

-167 FIASVGRGLSAMIQ
+167 FIASVGRGLSAMFQ
-181 NYMGESIGQ
+181 NYMGESVGQ
-190 NIGYELRM
+190 SIGYELRM

-218 DLITRGIIDV
+218 DLITRGIVDV

-235 QTALLRTVFLVVLI
+235 QTALLRSVFLVVLI
-249 GTGMYLMLGEDLIL
+249 GTGMYLMLSQDLVL

-277 ATAAR
+277 ATVAR

-314 TFASQDH
+314 SFASQDH
-321 EMKKFDKASNETL
+321 EMKKFDVASNETL

-348 SLMGV
+348 SLMSV
-353 AFMLAMAAV
+353 AFMLSMAGV

-367 QKVIDSEMTP
+367 LRVIDGELTP

-389 LLQPVRQIGMMINGY
+389 LLQPVRQIGMMINGF

-415 SVLDLDPEIQDKP
+415 QVLDIDPDIQDKP
-428 GAKDLEITEG
+428 DAKDLEITNG

-443 NVSFGYEGEH
+443 NVSFGYEEDH
-453 TLEGISFKAKP
+453 TLNGVSFKVEP
-464 GHTVGLVGPPGSG
+464 GHTVGIVGPPGSG

-482 HLVPRFYDPIE
+482 HLVPRFYDPKE

-500 QDLRDITLDSLR
+500 QDLRDVTLDSLR
-512 KIVGVVEQDTFLFT
+512 KAVGVVEQDTFLFT

-534 YGDPWAPDDRIELA
+534 YGDPWAPDDRVETA
-548 SKYAQLGDYIE
+548 SQHAQLGDYID

-564 YDTMVGERG
+564 YNTLVGERG

-606 DAATEQRIRAALTD
+606 DAATEQRIRAALTE

-640 DEILFIEQG
+640 DEILFIEEG
-649 KIVERGTHE
+649 KIVERGSHE
-658 ELLTLGGHYNDLYEL
+658 ELLTQGGHYNDLYEL
-673 QIRPTEIESSSDVGG
+673 QIRPNEQSGNNIDEGSAS
-688 GGLS
+688 

>member
-1 MNEGGRNS
+1 
-9 LTEFSAIHESVLTL
+9 V
-23 AENRY
+23 
-28 AIHAHGRHEC
+28 
-38 AMLTRCRNEHG
+38 
-49 GIVTATSQ
+49 
-57 AAPIGTAAGT
+57 
-67 SSRPV
+67 
-72 EGSSSVGVFMRITRM
+72 
-87 ALKYRWRLFFG
+87 FG
-98 LTAIFLAS
+98 LIAIFLAS
-106 GFQLAIPILIGSA
+106 GFQLAIPILIGDA
-119 VDAARSLDSNNV
+119 VDTAFNLLDD
-131 EIANGVVTSAVGEAT
+131 A
-146 DIFGEGSDPAK
+146 EGKAK
-157 TALIIIAVLL
+157 DALIVTAVLL
-167 FIASVGRGLSAMIQ
+167 FAASVGRGLAAMFQ

-190 NIGYELRM
+190 HIGYELRM

-218 DLITRGIIDV
+218 DLITRGILDV

-249 GTGMYLMLGEDLIL
+249 GTGMYLMLSADLTL

-282 LKLRSNWYQLQERLS
+282 LRLRANWYALQEKLS
-297 ALTKVMD
+297 GLTKVMD

-314 TFASQDH
+314 AFASQKH
-321 EMKKFDKASNETL
+321 EMEKFDVASNEAL

-353 AFMLAMAAV
+353 AFMLSMTAV
-362 LWVGG
+362 LWIGG
-367 QKVIDSEMTP
+367 QRVIDGEMSR
-377 GELTQF
+377 GDLMQF

-404 ARGSATGGRLF
+404 ARGSASGGRLF
-415 SVLDLDPEIQDKP
+415 AVLDLEPEIQDKP
-428 GAKDLEITEG
+428 GAKDLVITKG
-438 TLEFH
+438 VLEFH

-453 TLEGISFKAKP
+453 TLDGVSFKVEP
-464 GHTVGLVGPPGSG
+464 GHTVGMVGPPGSG

-482 HLVPRFYDPIE
+482 HLAPRFYDPIE

-500 QDLRDITLDSLR
+500 QDLRDVTIESLR
-512 KIVGVVEQDTFLFT
+512 HAVGVVEQDTFLFT

-534 YGDPWAPDDRIELA
+534 YGDPWAPDDRVELA

-587 RSIMLKPQLIV
+587 RSIMLKPKLIV

-606 DAATEQRIRAALTD
+606 DAATEQRIRAALEE
-620 LTKDRAT
+620 LTRDRAT

-640 DEILFIEQG
+640 DEILFIEGG
-649 KIVERGTHE
+649 KIVERGSHE
-658 ELLTLGGHYNDLYEL
+658 ELLALGGHYNDLYEL
-673 QIRPTEIESSSDVGG
+673 QIRPSEDAEPLETEGDGS
-688 GGLS
+688 

>member
-1 MNEGGRNS
+1 MS
-9 LTEFSAIHESVLTL
+9 LQ
-23 AENRY
+23 Y
-28 AIHAHGRHEC
+28 
-38 AMLTRCRNEHG
+38 
-49 GIVTATSQ
+49 
-57 AAPIGTAAGT
+57 
-67 SSRPV
+67 
-72 EGSSSVGVFMRITRM
+72 
-87 ALKYRWRLFFG
+87 KWRLFFG
-98 LTAIFLAS
+98 LVAIFLAS
-106 GFQLAIPILIGSA
+106 GFQLAIPILIGAA
-119 VDAARSLDSNNV
+119 VDAARSLDESTV
-131 EIANGVVTSAVGEAT
+131 EIVNPAVVSLIDGTV
-146 DIFGEGSDPAK
+146 DIFGEGSNPAR
-157 TALIIIAVLL
+157 TALIIIAIYL
-167 FIASVGRGLSAMIQ
+167 FVASVGRGLSAMFQ

-249 GTGMYLMLGEDLIL
+249 GTGMYLMLSEDLVL

-282 LKLRSNWYQLQERLS
+282 LKLRSNWYQLQDRLS

-314 TFASQDH
+314 AFASQDY
-321 EMKKFDKASNETL
+321 EMKKFDDASNETL
-334 ALANVQVGIRASNI
+334 RLANVQVGIRATNI

-367 QKVIDSEMTP
+367 LKVIDGTLTP

-383 LAFMSI
+383 IAFMSI
-389 LLQPVRQIGMMINGY
+389 LLQPVRQIGMMVNGF

-415 SVLDLDPEIQDKP
+415 QVLDLDPEIQDKP
-428 GAKDLEITEG
+428 GAKALEITNG

-443 NVSFGYEGEH
+443 EVSFGYEGEH
-453 TLEGISFKAKP
+453 TLNGISFKVEP
-464 GHTVGLVGPPGSG
+464 GHTVGIVGPPGSG

-482 HLVPRFYDPIE
+482 HLVPRFYDPID

-500 QDLRDITLDSLR
+500 QDLRDVTLDSLR
-512 KIVGVVEQDTFLFT
+512 KAVGVVEQDTFLFT

-534 YGDPWAPDDRIELA
+534 YGDPWAPDDRVE
-548 SKYAQLGDYIE
+548 SSTKYAQLGDYIE

-564 YDTMVGERG
+564 YDTMIGERG

-587 RSIMLKPQLIV
+587 RSILLRPKLIV

-640 DEILFIEQG
+640 DEILFIDHG
-649 KIVERGTHE
+649 KILERGTHE
-658 ELLTLGGHYNDLYEL
+658 ELLAQGGHYNDLYEL
-673 QIRPTEIESSSDVGG
+673 QIRPNEDESIGSD

>member
-1 MNEGGRNS
+1 
-9 LTEFSAIHESVLTL
+9 
-23 AENRY
+23 
-28 AIHAHGRHEC
+28 
-38 AMLTRCRNEHG
+38 
-49 GIVTATSQ
+49 
-57 AAPIGTAAGT
+57 
-67 SSRPV
+67 
-72 EGSSSVGVFMRITRM
+72 MRITRM
-87 ALKYRWRLFFG
+87 ALLYRWRLVFG
-98 LTAIFLAS
+98 LIAIFLAS
-106 GFQLAIPILIGSA
+106 GFQLAIPILIGSS
-119 VDAARSLDSNNV
+119 VDAALGLENGDLR
-131 EIANGVVTSAVGEAT
+131 IANSAVVASIESVT
-146 DIFGEGSDPAK
+146 DIFGEGSNPAK

-167 FIASVGRGLSAMIQ
+167 FIASVGRGLSAMFQ
-181 NYMGESIGQ
+181 NYMGESVGQ
-190 NIGYELRM
+190 SIGYELRM

-218 DLITRGIIDV
+218 DLITRGIVDV

-235 QTALLRTVFLVVLI
+235 QTALLRSVFLVVLI
-249 GTGMYLMLGEDLIL
+249 GTGMYLMLSQDLVL

-277 ATAAR
+277 ATVAR

-314 TFASQDH
+314 SFASQDH
-321 EMKKFDKASNETL
+321 EMKKFDVASNETL

-348 SLMGV
+348 SLMSV
-353 AFMLAMAAV
+353 AFMLSMAGV

-367 QKVIDSEMTP
+367 LRVIDGELTP

-389 LLQPVRQIGMMINGY
+389 LLQPVRQIGMMINGF

-415 SVLDLDPEIQDKP
+415 QVLDIDPDIQDKP
-428 GAKDLEITEG
+428 DAKDLDITNG

-443 NVSFGYEGEH
+443 NVSFGYEEDH
-453 TLEGISFKAKP
+453 TLNGVSFKVEP
-464 GHTVGLVGPPGSG
+464 GHTVGIVGPPGSG

-482 HLVPRFYDPIE
+482 HLVPRFYDPKE

-500 QDLRDITLDSLR
+500 QDLRDVTLDSLR
-512 KIVGVVEQDTFLFT
+512 KAVGVVEQDTFLFT

-534 YGDPWAPDDRIELA
+534 YGDPWAPDDRVETA
-548 SKYAQLGDYIE
+548 SQHAQLGDYID

-564 YDTMVGERG
+564 YNTLVGERG

-606 DAATEQRIRAALTD
+606 DAATEQRIRVALTE

-640 DEILFIEQG
+640 DEILFIEEG
-649 KIVERGTHE
+649 KIVERGSHE
-658 ELLTLGGHYNDLYEL
+658 ELLTQGGHYNDLYEL
-673 QIRPTEIESSSDVGG
+673 QIRPNEQSGNNIDEGSAS
-688 GGLS
+688 

>member
-1 MNEGGRNS
+1 
-9 LTEFSAIHESVLTL
+9 
-23 AENRY
+23 
-28 AIHAHGRHEC
+28 
-38 AMLTRCRNEHG
+38 
-49 GIVTATSQ
+49 
-57 AAPIGTAAGT
+57 
-67 SSRPV
+67 
-72 EGSSSVGVFMRITRM
+72 M
-87 ALKYRWRLFFG
+87 ALRYKGRLAIG
-98 LTAIFLAS
+98 LIAIFLAS
-106 GFQLAIPILIGSA
+106 GFQLAIPILIGNA
-119 VDAARSLDSNNV
+119 VDTATNLAGDADAR
-131 EIANGVVTSAVGEAT
+131 
-146 DIFGEGSDPAK
+146 AK
-157 TALIIIAVLL
+157 NALILTAVLL
-167 FIASVGRGLSAMIQ
+167 LLASIGRGLAAMIQ
-181 NYMGESIGQ
+181 NYMGESVGQ
-190 NIGYELRM
+190 HIGYELRM

-218 DLITRGIIDV
+218 DLITRGILDV

-249 GTGMYLMLGEDLIL
+249 GTGMYLMLTKDLQL

-282 LKLRSNWYQLQERLS
+282 LRLRSNWYSLQEKLS
-297 ALTKVMD
+297 SLTKVMD

-314 TFASQDH
+314 AFASQDH
-321 EMKKFDKASNETL
+321 EMKKFDGASNEAL
-334 ALANVQVGIRASNI
+334 ALANTQVGIRASSI
-348 SLMGV
+348 SIMGL
-353 AFMLAMAAV
+353 AFMVAMAAV
-362 LWVGG
+362 LWIGG
-367 QKVIDSEMTP
+367 LRVIDGEMTA

-389 LLQPVRQIGMMINGY
+389 LLQPVRQIGMMVNGY
-404 ARGSATGGRLF
+404 ARGAASGGRLF
-415 SVLDLDPEIQDKP
+415 AVLDLEPDIQDKP
-428 GAKDLEITEG
+428 DAKDLEITEG
-438 TLEFH
+438 ALEFH

-453 TLEGISFKAKP
+453 TLNGVSFKAEP
-464 GHTVGLVGPPGSG
+464 GHTVGIVGPPGSG

-482 HLVPRFYDPIE
+482 HLAPRFYAPIE

-500 QDLRDITLDSLR
+500 QDLRDVKLESLR
-512 KIVGVVEQDTFLFT
+512 RAVGVVEQDTFLFT

-534 YGDPWAPDDRIELA
+534 YGDPWAPDDRVELA

-587 RSIMLKPQLIV
+587 RSIMLKPKLIV

-606 DAATEQRIRAALTD
+606 DAATELRIRAALAV

-640 DEILFIEQG
+640 DEILFIEEG
-649 KIVERGTHE
+649 KIVERGTHD
-658 ELLTLGGHYNDLYEL
+658 ELLAIGGHYNDLYEL
-673 QIRPTEIESSSDVGG
+673 QIRPGEYGSLLGDDGDAS
-688 GGLS
+688 

>member
-1 MNEGGRNS
+1 ME
-9 LTEFSAIHESVLTL
+9 
-23 AENRY
+23 
-28 AIHAHGRHEC
+28 
-38 AMLTRCRNEHG
+38 
-49 GIVTATSQ
+49 
-57 AAPIGTAAGT
+57 GT
-67 SSRPV
+67 SSA
-72 EGSSSVGVFMRITRM
+72 GVFMRITRM
-87 ALKYRWRLFFG
+87 ALQYKRRLFFG
-98 LTAIFLAS
+98 LLAIFFAS

-119 VDAARSLDSNNV
+119 VDAAISLEGSETIISNTGVSTTIDS
-131 EIANGVVTSAVGEAT
+131 ITGV
-146 DIFGEGSDPAK
+146 FGEGSDPAK

-167 FIASVGRGLSAMIQ
+167 FVASVGRGISAMFQ
-181 NYMGESIGQ
+181 NYVGESVGQ
-190 NIGYELRM
+190 SIGYELRM

-218 DLITRGIIDV
+218 DLITRGILDV

-249 GTGMYLMLGEDLIL
+249 GTGMYLMLSEDITL

-282 LKLRSNWYQLQERLS
+282 LKLRSNWYALQERLS

-314 TFASQDH
+314 AFASQGH
-321 EMKKFDKASNETL
+321 EMKKFDVTSNETL

-348 SLMGV
+348 SLMGL
-353 AFMLAMAAV
+353 AFMIAMAAV

-367 QKVIDSEMTP
+367 LQVIEGTMRP
-377 GELTQF
+377 GELMQF

-389 LLQPVRQIGMMINGY
+389 LLQPVRQIGMMVNGY
-404 ARGSATGGRLF
+404 ARGSASGGRLF
-415 SVLDLDPEIQDKP
+415 AVLDIDPDIKDKP
-428 GAKDLEITEG
+428 GAKDLNITNG

-443 NVSFGYEGEH
+443 NVRFGYEGEH
-453 TLEGISFKAKP
+453 TLNGISFKAEP
-464 GHTVGLVGPPGSG
+464 GHMVGIVGPPGSG

-493 GYITIDG
+493 GHITIDG

-512 KIVGVVEQDTFLFT
+512 KAVGVVEQDTFLFT

-534 YGDPWAPDDRIELA
+534 YGDPWAPDDRVESA

-587 RSIMLKPQLIV
+587 RSILLKPQLIV

-606 DAATEQRIRAALTD
+606 DAATEQRIRAALTG

-640 DEILFIEQG
+640 DEILFIEAG

-658 ELLTLGGHYNDLYEL
+658 ELLTQGGHYNDLYEL
-673 QIRPTEIESSSDVGG
+673 QIRPAEESSTGDDNGG
-688 GGLS
+688 TS

>member
-1 MNEGGRNS
+1 
-9 LTEFSAIHESVLTL
+9 
-23 AENRY
+23 
-28 AIHAHGRHEC
+28 
-38 AMLTRCRNEHG
+38 
-49 GIVTATSQ
+49 
-57 AAPIGTAAGT
+57 
-67 SSRPV
+67 
-72 EGSSSVGVFMRITRM
+72 M
-87 ALKYRWRLFFG
+87 ALRYKGRLAIG
-98 LTAIFLAS
+98 LIAIFLAS
-106 GFQLAIPILIGSA
+106 GFQLAIPILIGNA
-119 VDAARSLDSNNV
+119 VDTATNLDGDADAR
-131 EIANGVVTSAVGEAT
+131 
-146 DIFGEGSDPAK
+146 AK
-157 TALIIIAVLL
+157 NALILTAVLL
-167 FIASVGRGLSAMIQ
+167 LLASIGRGLAAMIQ
-181 NYMGESIGQ
+181 NYMGESVGQ
-190 NIGYELRM
+190 HIGYELRM

-218 DLITRGIIDV
+218 DLITRGILDV

-249 GTGMYLMLGEDLIL
+249 GTGMYLMLTKDLQL

-282 LKLRSNWYQLQERLS
+282 LRLRSNWYSLQEKLS
-297 ALTKVMD
+297 SLTKVMD

-314 TFASQDH
+314 AFASQDH
-321 EMKKFDKASNETL
+321 EMKKFDGASNEAL
-334 ALANVQVGIRASNI
+334 ALANTQVGIRASNI
-348 SLMGV
+348 SIMGL
-353 AFMLAMAAV
+353 AFMVAMAAV
-362 LWVGG
+362 LWIGG
-367 QKVIDSEMTP
+367 LRVIDGEMTA

-389 LLQPVRQIGMMINGY
+389 LLQPVRQIGMMVNGY
-404 ARGSATGGRLF
+404 ARGAASGGRLF
-415 SVLDLDPEIQDKP
+415 AVLDLEPDIQDKP
-428 GAKDLEITEG
+428 DAKDLEITEG
-438 TLEFH
+438 ALEFH

-453 TLEGISFKAKP
+453 TLNGVSFKAEP
-464 GHTVGLVGPPGSG
+464 GHTVGIVGPPGSG

-500 QDLRDITLDSLR
+500 QDLRDVKLESLR
-512 KIVGVVEQDTFLFT
+512 RAVGVVEQDTFLFT

-534 YGDPWAPDDRIELA
+534 YGDPWAPDDRVELA

-587 RSIMLKPQLIV
+587 RSIMLKPKLIV

-606 DAATEQRIRAALTD
+606 DAATEQRIRAALAV

-640 DEILFIEQG
+640 DEILFIEEG
-649 KIVERGTHE
+649 KIVERGTHD
-658 ELLTLGGHYNDLYEL
+658 ELLAIGGHYNDLYEL
-673 QIRPTEIESSSDVGG
+673 QIRPGEDGSLLGDDGDAS
-688 GGLS
+688 

>member
-1 MNEGGRNS
+1 
-9 LTEFSAIHESVLTL
+9 
-23 AENRY
+23 
-28 AIHAHGRHEC
+28 
-38 AMLTRCRNEHG
+38 MLTGCGFIHG
-49 GIVTATSQ
+49 GIVTATIQ
-57 AAPIGTAAGT
+57 VAPVGKAAGT

-72 EGSSSVGVFMRITRM
+72 VGSSSVGVFMRITRM
-87 ALKYRWRLFFG
+87 ALLYRWRLVFG
-98 LTAIFLAS
+98 LIAIFLAS
-106 GFQLAIPILIGSA
+106 GFQLAIPILIGSS
-119 VDAARSLDSNNV
+119 VDAALGLENGDLR
-131 EIANGVVTSAVGEAT
+131 IANSAVVASIESVT
-146 DIFGEGSDPAK
+146 DIFGEGSNPAK

-167 FIASVGRGLSAMIQ
+167 FIASVGRGLSAMFQ
-181 NYMGESIGQ
+181 NYMGESVGQ
-190 NIGYELRM
+190 SIGYELRM

-218 DLITRGIIDV
+218 DLITRGIVDV

-235 QTALLRTVFLVVLI
+235 QTALLRSVFLVVLI
-249 GTGMYLMLGEDLIL
+249 GTGMYLMLSQDLVL

-277 ATAAR
+277 ATVAR

-314 TFASQDH
+314 SFASQDH
-321 EMKKFDKASNETL
+321 EMKKFDVASNETL

-348 SLMGV
+348 SLMSV
-353 AFMLAMAAV
+353 AFMLSMAGV

-367 QKVIDSEMTP
+367 LRVIDGELTP

-389 LLQPVRQIGMMINGY
+389 LLQPVRQIGMMINGF

-415 SVLDLDPEIQDKP
+415 QVLDIDPDIQDKP
-428 GAKDLEITEG
+428 DAKDLEITNG

-443 NVSFGYEGEH
+443 NVSFGYEEDH
-453 TLEGISFKAKP
+453 TLNGVSFKVEP
-464 GHTVGLVGPPGSG
+464 GHTVGIVGPPGSG

-482 HLVPRFYDPIE
+482 HLVPRFYDPKE

-500 QDLRDITLDSLR
+500 QDLRDVTLDSLR
-512 KIVGVVEQDTFLFT
+512 KAVGVVEQDTFLFT

-534 YGDPWAPDDRIELA
+534 YGDPWAPDDRVETA
-548 SKYAQLGDYIE
+548 SQHAQLGDYID

-564 YDTMVGERG
+564 YNTLVGERG

-606 DAATEQRIRAALTD
+606 DAATEQRIRAALTE

-640 DEILFIEQG
+640 DEILFIEEG
-649 KIVERGTHE
+649 KIVERGSHE
-658 ELLTLGGHYNDLYEL
+658 ELLTQGGHYNDLYEL
-673 QIRPTEIESSSDVGG
+673 QIRPNEQSGNNIDEGSAS
-688 GGLS
+688 

>member
-1 MNEGGRNS
+1 
-9 LTEFSAIHESVLTL
+9 
-23 AENRY
+23 
-28 AIHAHGRHEC
+28 
-38 AMLTRCRNEHG
+38 
-49 GIVTATSQ
+49 
-57 AAPIGTAAGT
+57 
-67 SSRPV
+67 
-72 EGSSSVGVFMRITRM
+72 M
-87 ALKYRWRLFFG
+87 ALHYRWRLAIG
-98 LTAIFLAS
+98 LVAIFLAS
-106 GFQLAIPILIGSA
+106 GFQLAIPILIGNA
-119 VDAARSLDSNNV
+119 VDTANNLFGDADAR
-131 EIANGVVTSAVGEAT
+131 
-146 DIFGEGSDPAK
+146 AK
-157 TALIIIAVLL
+157 DALVLTAILL
-167 FIASVGRGLSAMIQ
+167 FAASVGRGFSAMVQ

-190 NIGYELRM
+190 HIGYELRM

-218 DLITRGIIDV
+218 DLITRGILDV

-235 QTALLRTVFLVVLI
+235 QTALLRSVFLVVLI
-249 GTGMYLMLGEDLIL
+249 GTGMYLMLTKDLQL

-282 LKLRSNWYQLQERLS
+282 LRLRSNWYSLQEKLS
-297 ALTKVMD
+297 SLTKVMD

-314 TFASQDH
+314 AFASQKH
-321 EMKKFDKASNETL
+321 EMMKFDSASNEAL
-334 ALANVQVGIRASNI
+334 SLANIQVGIRATNI
-348 SLMGV
+348 SLMSL

-367 QKVIDSEMTP
+367 LRVIDGEMTA
-377 GELTQF
+377 GGLTQF

-389 LLQPVRQIGMMINGY
+389 LLQPVRQIGMMVNGY
-404 ARGSATGGRLF
+404 ARGAASGGRLF
-415 SVLDLDPEIQDKP
+415 SVLDLEPDIQDKP

-438 TLEFH
+438 VLEFH

-453 TLEGISFKAKP
+453 TLNGVSFKVQP
-464 GHTVGLVGPPGSG
+464 GHTVGMVGPPGSG

-482 HLVPRFYDPIE
+482 HLVPRFYDPVD

-500 QDLRDITLDSLR
+500 QDLRDIKLDSLR
-512 KIVGVVEQDTFLFT
+512 RAVGVVEQDTFLFT

-534 YGDPWAPDDRIELA
+534 YGDPWAPDDRVERA

-587 RSIMLKPQLIV
+587 RSIMLKPRLIV

-606 DAATEQRIRAALTD
+606 DAATEQRIRAALAE

-640 DEILFIEQG
+640 DEILFIDEG
-649 KIVERGTHE
+649 KIVERGTHD
-658 ELLTLGGHYNDLYEL
+658 ELLALGGHYNDLYEL
-673 QIRPTEIESSSDVGG
+673 QIRPSEDSHPLDDEGG
-688 GGLS
+688 AS